1 MPTSF
6 SQRLFNDWLAQNRSR
21 FSHPPMAIRRRKG
34 SLSFR
39 FTGVASS
46 VWGSIND
53 WGGMVIGVDYQG
65 ECWDLVADLD
75 IAPER
80 LTTGG
85 YICGLCDAD
94 SRMIYPTREAIWM
107 EHGFE
112 PLLEW
117 CNQQFQ
123 ADRWVTIWGI
133 DGGSWVTLR
142 PQLDDAAT
150 AKPEF
155 LAQYPL
161 LCS

>member
-6 SQRLFNDWLAQNRSR
+6 PQRLFNDWLAQNRSR
-21 FSHPPMAIRRRKG
+21 FSHPPMAIHRRKDY
-34 SLSFR
+34 LKFR
-39 FTGVASS
+39 FTGVDPS
-46 VWGSIND
+46 VWGQFTN
-53 WGGMVIGVDYQG
+53 WGSMVIGVDYWG

-80 LTTGG
+80 LATGG
-85 YICGLCDAD
+85 YICQFCDVD
-94 SRMIYPTREAIWM
+94 TRTIYPSREAIWI

-123 ADRWVTIWGI
+123 ADQWASVWGDEGATWVQLGP
-133 DGGSWVTLR
+133 L
-142 PQLDDAAT
+142 LDDAAT

-155 LAQYPL
+155 LTQYPL
-161 LCS
+161 LCG

>member
-6 SQRLFNDWLAQNRSR
+6 PQRLFNDWLAQNRSR
-21 FSHPPMAIRRRKG
+21 FSHPPMAIRRRKDY
-34 SLSFR
+34 LKFR

-53 WGGMVIGVDYQG
+53 WGGMVIGVDYRG

-75 IAPER
+75 IVPRR

-85 YICGLCDAD
+85 YICRLCDAD
-94 SRMIYPTREAIWM
+94 TRTIYPSREAIWM

-112 PLLEW
+112 PLLKW

-123 ADRWVTIWGI
+123 ADQWASVWGTDGGRWVQLGP
-133 DGGSWVTLR
+133 L
-142 PQLDDAAT
+142 LDDAAT

-155 LAQYPL
+155 LTQYPL
-161 LCS
+161 LCG